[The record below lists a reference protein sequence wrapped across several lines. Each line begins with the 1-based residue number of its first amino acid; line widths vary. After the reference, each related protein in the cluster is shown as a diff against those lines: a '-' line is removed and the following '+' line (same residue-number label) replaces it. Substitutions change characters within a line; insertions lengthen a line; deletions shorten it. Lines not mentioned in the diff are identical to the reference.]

1 MKRVRLYVHALSSKL
16 YQPNSLI
23 DNLCGPETFLVLEA
37 WSNDLNGTRCAI
49 NFIWIVYI
57 LLARVDKE
65 NVFTYNLAELCHRF
79 PLAPDQAL
87 STPFQTE

>member
-1 MKRVRLYVHALSSKL
+1 MKRVRLYVHALSSIL

-23 DNLCGPETFLVLEA
+23 DDLCGPETFLVLEA

-49 NFIWIVYI
+49 NFIWII
-57 LLARVDKE
+57 CLLLARVDE
-65 NVFTYNLAELCHRF
+65 ETEFTYNLAELYHLF
-79 PLAPDQAL
+79 SLAPDPAL